1 MASDEDL
8 VGRVA
13 DGDERALGELLARWD
28 RPLHAFIARFTG
40 GREVE
45 DLRQEVWMRV
55 LKAAARF
62 DRSRRFS
69 TWLFQIALNLCRDWG
84 RRNPPQIDAAPA
96 ARALETGDPASD
108 GGATAEAG
116 LDARR
121 LLDLLPEAQRSAI
134 ILRYYHDLSESEM
147 AEVMGCPRG
156 TVKSRLHQAVQRLL
170 ALTRED
176 EQRALTAQKGPA

>member
-1 MASDEDL
+1 MASDEEL
-8 VGRVA
+8 VGRLA

-55 LKAAARF
+55 LKAATRF
-62 DRSRRFS
+62 DRTRRFS
-69 TWLFQIALNLCRDWG
+69 TWLFQIALNLCRDWS
-84 RRNPPQIDAAPA
+84 RRNRPPLDAAA
-96 ARALETGDPASD
+96 ADRAPGTGDNAHD
-108 GGATAEAG
+108 GRTPMEAG

-134 ILRYYHDLSESEM
+134 ILRYYHDLSEGEM

-156 TVKSRLHQAVQRLL
+156 TVKSRLHQAVRRLL
-170 ALTRED
+170 ALSTQD
-176 EQRALTAQKGPA
+176 EQRVLARQKGEA